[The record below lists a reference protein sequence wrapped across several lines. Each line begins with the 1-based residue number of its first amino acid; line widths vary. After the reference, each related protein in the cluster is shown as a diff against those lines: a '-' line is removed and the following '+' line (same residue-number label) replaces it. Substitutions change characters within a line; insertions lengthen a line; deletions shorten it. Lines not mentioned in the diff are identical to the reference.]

1 MGVKE
6 DNGVRHRASM
16 SQGPTGTGGRRWAVR
31 IAHVSDCFVPRLGG
45 IEMQVNDLTRRQQQI
60 GLEPEVLT
68 ATPLPHRMA
77 GRHFPVPVHRFGI
90 PLPAEIANNPIP
102 SRPLRTALR
111 AGSFD
116 LVHVHAGVGSPFA
129 AAGVRVALEL
139 GLPVTVTVHCLP
151 ASFRLPSV
159 LTPWTTPDIARRIAL
174 TAVSEAAAAPL
185 RRQTGAV
192 VTVVPNGLDPHE
204 WAAAAPPS
212 GATERDPSVVH
223 AVATMRLSVRKRP
236 LPLLA
241 AVLAARQQLAPAV
254 TLRLS
259 VFGDGKLAPRMR
271 RYLSRHHMHD
281 TVTLA
286 GRVDRDRLKEI
297 YRDADLFIAP
307 AFLESFGIAAL
318 EARCAGLPV
327 VAMRGTGITEF
338 VADGVEG
345 LLADGDAGMSAALV
359 KLARDASLRT
369 AIARHNR
376 TTAPPTA
383 WPAVLER
390 VNQEY
395 ARAFSIHRAVSDSA
409 GRPGR

>member
-1 MGVKE
+1 MRV
-6 DNGVRHRASM
+6 
-16 SQGPTGTGGRRWAVR
+16 
-31 IAHVSDCFVPRLGG
+31 AHVSDCFVPRLGG
-45 IEMQVNDLTRRQQQI
+45 IEMQVNDLTRRQREI
-60 GLEPEVLT
+60 GLEPAVLT
-68 ATPLPHRMA
+68 ATPLPRRMR
-77 GRHFPVPVHRFGI
+77 GRQFPVPVHRFGI
-90 PLPAEIANNPIP
+90 PLPAEIANNPVP
-102 SRPLRTALR
+102 SLPLRKALR
-111 AGSFD
+111 AGHYD
-116 LVHVHAGVGSPFA
+116 VVHVHAGVGSPFA

-151 ASFRLPSV
+151 ASFRLPSILV
-159 LTPWTTPDIARRIAL
+159 PWTTPAIARRIAL

-185 RRQTGAV
+185 RERTGTT

-204 WAAAAPPS
+204 WATSPPTGDAAERSPS
-212 GATERDPSVVH
+212 GVH

-241 AVLAARQQLAPAV
+241 AVLAAQQQLGPTV

-271 RYLSRHHMHD
+271 RFLARHRMQD

-286 GRVDRDRLKEI
+286 GRVDRGQLKDI
-297 YRDADLFIAP
+297 YRKADLFIAP

-338 VADGVEG
+338 VADRTEG
-345 LLADGDAGMSAALV
+345 LLADGDAGLTAALV
-359 KLARDASLRT
+359 ELAKDVTLRT
-369 AIARHNR
+369 SIARHNR

-395 ARAFSIHRAVSDSA
+395 ARAISIRRALSGSTGSPD
-409 GRPGR
+409 G

>member
-1 MGVKE
+1 
-6 DNGVRHRASM
+6 
-16 SQGPTGTGGRRWAVR
+16 VR

-45 IEMQVNDLTRRQQQI
+45 IEMQVNDLTRRQREI

-68 ATPLPHRMA
+68 ATPLPRRMR
-77 GRHFPVPVHRFGI
+77 GRQFPVPVHRFGI
-90 PLPAEIANNPIP
+90 PVPAEIANNPIP
-102 SRPLRTALR
+102 SLPLRKALV
-111 AGSFD
+111 AGNYD
-116 LVHVHAGVGSPFA
+116 VVHVHAGVGSPFA
-129 AAGVRVALEL
+129 AAGVRVALQL

-159 LTPWTTPDIARRIAL
+159 LVPWTSPAIARRIAL

-185 RRQTGAV
+185 RDRTGTT

-204 WAAAAPPS
+204 WATPPPTVADA
-212 GATERDPSVVH
+212 GERDPSVVH

-241 AVLAARQQLAPAV
+241 AVLAAQQQLAPTV

-271 RYLSRHHMHD
+271 RFLTRHRMQD

-286 GRVDRDRLKEI
+286 GRVDRGQLKDI
-297 YRDADLFIAP
+297 YRKADLFIAP

-338 VADGVEG
+338 VADRTEG
-345 LLADGDAGMSAALV
+345 LLADGDAGLTAALV
-359 KLARDASLRT
+359 ELAQDDTLRT
-369 AIARHNR
+369 SIARHNR
-376 TTAPPTA
+376 ATAPPTA
-383 WPAVLER
+383 WPAVLQR
-390 VNQEY
+390 VDEEY
-395 ARAFSIHRAVSDSA
+395 ARAMTIHRALSGSTGAAD
-409 GRPGR
+409 R

>member
-1 MGVKE
+1 M
-6 DNGVRHRASM
+6 
-16 SQGPTGTGGRRWAVR
+16 R

-60 GLEPEVLT
+60 GLQPEVLT
-68 ATPLPHRMA
+68 ATPLPRRMA
-77 GRHFPVPVHRFGI
+77 GRQFPVPVHRFGI

-102 SRPLRTALR
+102 SRPLRKALR
-111 AGSFD
+111 AGHYD
-116 LVHVHAGVGSPFA
+116 VVHVHAGVGSPFA

-159 LTPWTTPDIARRIAL
+159 LIPWSTPQIARRLAL

-185 RRQTGAV
+185 RALTGEP

-204 WAAAAPPS
+204 WAV
-212 GATERDPSVVH
+212 DPIPAGGPDRTPGVVH

-241 AVLAARQQLAPAV
+241 AVLAAQRQLTPAV
-254 TLRLS
+254 TLKLS

-271 RYLSRHHMHD
+271 RYLSRHGMQD

-286 GRVDRDRLKEI
+286 GRVDRDELKAI
-297 YRDADLFIAP
+297 YREADLFIAP

-327 VAMRGTGITEF
+327 LAMRGTGITEF
-338 VADGVEG
+338 VTDRAEG
-345 LLADGDAGMSAALV
+345 LLAHGDAGMTAALV
-359 KLARDASLRT
+359 EIAGNDTLR
-369 AIARHNR
+369 AEIARHNR
-376 TTAPPTA
+376 TTVPPTA
-383 WPAVLER
+383 WPTVLER
-390 VNQEY
+390 VNEEY
-395 ARAFSIHRAVSDSA
+395 ARAISICRDVSGS
-409 GRPGR
+409 GRPGGR